1 MTLQIGGTAPNF
13 EAEAKCES
21 HAHGWQWPSDVTR
34 ALVFLIVGLLFVLAS
49 VNVPA

>member
-1 MTLQIGGTAPNF
+1 MTLQIGDTAPDF
-13 EAEAKCES
+13 EAETKCES
-21 HAHGWQWPSDVTR
+21 HVRGWPWPSDVTR